1 MNTEARRMV
10 FSALMSSLDYQ
21 DAAHHVMQL
30 KLNDVQRR
38 EVIRVLLHCLAN
50 ERTFLAWVRTALAL
64 LAGGVAVEAFTG
76 ALFAPPVRVVLST
89 VLLVLAALLA
99 LGAGARWLRVERAM
113 RRGRPLPLPLIV
125 PVLAGGVVLAVV
137 VLLAAVVLPRG

>member
-1 MNTEARRMV
+1 M
-10 FSALMSSLDYQ
+10 
-21 DAAHHVMQL
+21 
-30 KLNDVQRR
+30 
-38 EVIRVLLHCLAN
+38 
-50 ERTFLAWVRTALAL
+50 
-64 LAGGVAVEAFTG
+64 EAFTG

-137 VLLAAVVLPRG
+137 VLMLAVVLPRG